1 MKQVDQV
8 AQLERLLGFVR
19 TNTRADA
26 PGLSHAPVR
35 EYFDPARYDKEVALL
50 FRRYPIVVGFSGQ
63 LRKPGD
69 FVTHNDTGQPIL
81 VARGTDS
88 VLRAFLNVCRHR
100 SASVEAKACGSGKRA
115 FVCPY
120 HGWSYDL
127 SGRLL
132 GITDGAAFGDVD
144 RAARGL
150 RSLAVAEKYG
160 LVWVVPTAR
169 EAGQDAALDI
179 DAYLGPVG
187 AELANWDMTGWE
199 VQASMPIRSRLNWK
213 LMVDTFLE
221 QYHFRYAHAGSV
233 YPAFL
238 DNIVTFERM
247 DRHLR
252 AIAARRNLSELEK
265 QPRGAWRVL
274 DHAAVLY
281 QLFPNTVLIYDR
293 NLCTVFAIF
302 PLSTEESVLRLAV
315 LADPRE
321 RAKNPDEYWDRHFGI
336 VQKALGED
344 FAIAEGVQRNFHS
357 GANERQTFG
366 KFEKALGWYHGEIDS
381 ALGAER
387 HPA

>member
-1 MKQVDQV
+1 MRHVDQV
-8 AQLERLLGFVR
+8 AQLERLLGLVR
-19 TNTRADA
+19 TNTRDDA
-26 PGLSHAPVR
+26 PGLSHAPVG
-35 EYFDPARYDKEVALL
+35 EYFDRARYDREVWLL
-50 FRRYPIVVGFSGQ
+50 FRRYPIVVAFSGQ

-69 FVTHNDTGQPIL
+69 FVTHSDSGQPIL
-81 VARGTDS
+81 VTRGTDG

-100 SASVEAKACGSGKRA
+100 SASVETTACGAGKRA

-132 GITDGAAFGDVD
+132 GITDGAAFGEVD
-144 RAARGL
+144 RAAHGL
-150 RSLAVAEKYG
+150 RGLAVAEKYG
-160 LVWVVPTAR
+160 LVWVVPTAL
-169 EAGQDAALDI
+169 EAGQDTALDI

-199 VQASMPIRSRLNWK
+199 VQASVPIRSRLNWK

-233 YPAFL
+233 YAAFL

-247 DRHLR
+247 DRHMR
-252 AIAARRNLSELEK
+252 AIAAKRNLSEVEK
-265 QPRGAWRVL
+265 QPQDAWRVL
-274 DHAAVLY
+274 DHAVVLY

-293 NLCTVFAIF
+293 DLCNVFATF
-302 PLSTEESVLRLAV
+302 PLSTEESVLHLAV
-315 LADPRE
+315 LADPQA
-321 RAKNPDEYWDRHFGI
+321 RAKKPDEYWNRHFEI

-366 KFEKALGWYHGEIDS
+366 KFEKALGWYHGEIDR
-381 ALGAER
+381 ALSAER
-387 HPA
+387 QAS

>member
-1 MKQVDQV
+1 MQQADQV

-19 TNTRADA
+19 TNTRDDA

-69 FVTHNDTGQPIL
+69 FVTHNDSGQPIL
-81 VARGTDS
+81 VARGTDG

-100 SASVEAKACGSGKRA
+100 SASVETKACGAGKRA

-127 SGRLL
+127 TGRLL

-144 RAARGL
+144 RAAHGL

-160 LVWVVPTAR
+160 LVWVVPTAL
-169 EAGQDAALDI
+169 EAGQDATLDI
-179 DAYLGPVG
+179 DAYLGPVS

-199 VQASMPIRSRLNWK
+199 IQASAPIRSRLNWK

-221 QYHFRYAHAGSV
+221 QYHFRYTHDGSV

-252 AIAARRNLSELEK
+252 AIAARRNLSEVEK
-265 QPRGAWRVL
+265 QPRDAWRVL

-302 PLSTEESVLRLAV
+302 PLSTEESVLHVAV
-315 LADPRE
+315 LADPQE
-321 RAKNPDEYWDRHFGI
+321 RAKKPDEYWNNHFGV

-357 GANERQTFG
+357 GANQRQTFG

-387 HPA
+387 HTA